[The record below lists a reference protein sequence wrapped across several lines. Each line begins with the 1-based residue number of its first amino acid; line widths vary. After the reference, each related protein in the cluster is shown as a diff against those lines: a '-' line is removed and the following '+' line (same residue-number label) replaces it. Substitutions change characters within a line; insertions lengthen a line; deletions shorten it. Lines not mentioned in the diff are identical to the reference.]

1 MPCDKAY
8 QANAN
13 KALMPAEHQERKKSS
28 AEKKSP
34 WVTVAT
40 VAMNFLQGQAKR
52 ASYTVDRLDSNDVL
66 ILWCEQETGGEDGI
80 LHTTYVIRGCFFPPF
95 FSSDTLRKV
104 PLREA
109 HIGGR

>member
-1 MPCDKAY
+1 
-8 QANAN
+8 
-13 KALMPAEHQERKKSS
+13 MPAEHQERKKSS

-52 ASYTVDRLDSNDVL
+52 ASYTVDRLDNNNVL

-95 FSSDTLRKV
+95 F
-104 PLREA
+104 
-109 HIGGR
+109 